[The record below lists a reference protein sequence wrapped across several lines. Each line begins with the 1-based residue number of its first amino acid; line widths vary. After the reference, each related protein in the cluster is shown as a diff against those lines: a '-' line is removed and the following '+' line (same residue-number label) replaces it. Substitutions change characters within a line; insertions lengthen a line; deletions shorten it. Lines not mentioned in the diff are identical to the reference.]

1 MPAANVTS
9 LDALR
14 DLRSALIEFAEAT
27 GETMVGLDM
36 ELRRGLQWILEDQP
50 RHWKTEE
57 QKLQKRVQEAK
68 LELEH
73 CKSLALPGAV
83 APCSEQKHI
92 LERAIL
98 QLRHVED
105 KIKVTRHWGRIV
117 EHEAREWQ
125 GRANQ
130 FNSSLDGELPRGLAM
145 LEQAIRSL
153 EAYAAVTVS
162 SPTERDVKAET
173 IDSTQEVERAREPAS
188 EADALTSPE
197 SMEENDAAS

>member
-1 MPAANVTS
+1 MSAANVTS

-14 DLRSALIEFAEAT
+14 DLRSALIEFGEAT

-50 RHWKTEE
+50 RHWKNEE

-73 CKSLALPGAV
+73 CKSLALPGDV

-125 GRANQ
+125 GRANR
-130 FNSSLDGELPRGLAM
+130 FNSSLDGELPRGLAL
-145 LEQAIRSL
+145 LEQAIGSL

-162 SPTERDVKAET
+162 SSAERDVKAET
-173 IDSTQEVERAREPAS
+173 IDSTQEVERGREPAS
-188 EADALTSPE
+188 DADALTSPV
-197 SMEENDAAS
+197 SMEDNDAAS